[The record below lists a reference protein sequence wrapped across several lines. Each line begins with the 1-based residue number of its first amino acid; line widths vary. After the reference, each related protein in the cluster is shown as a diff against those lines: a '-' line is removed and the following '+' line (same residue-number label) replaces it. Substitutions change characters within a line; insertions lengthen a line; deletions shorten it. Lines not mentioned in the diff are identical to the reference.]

1 MFYGTFEHGLD
12 DKNRLMVPAK
22 LREEVPEAER
32 SVFYLTQGLDQ
43 CLFLFTQKGW
53 QETVSRMQGARGAM
67 RSAAA
72 RNFQRLFFSRAM
84 RQELD
89 AAGRLLLPDG
99 LRRVAGI
106 RKDVALVGVM
116 DRIELWDM
124 ARWKRLERTN
134 EPRYERFAEAAEI
147 FGS

>member
-1 MFYGTFEHGLD
+1 MFYGTFEHSLD
-12 DKNRLMVPAK
+12 DKNRLMVPSK

-32 SVFYLTQGLDQ
+32 SVFFLTQGLDQ
-43 CLFLFTQKGW
+43 CLFLYTRSGW
-53 QETVSRMQGARGAM
+53 EQTVAKMQGAKGGLQ
-67 RSAAA
+67 SAAG

-89 AAGRLLLPDG
+89 GAGRLLVPDV
-99 LRRVAGI
+99 LRRVAGL

-147 FGS
+147 FGG